1 MNFIYTL
8 SDKQKNNIIIVLL
21 FASLLLLIYIF
32 STYKN
37 NIYES
42 NEGNTCSSN
51 MVVGNNTTISKD
63 INDFTTKI
71 NDQLDCL
78 NVVIYDIS
86 FVSILPIKFSIKETN
101 PIAYNQ
107 NTTITVGGQIPNVE
121 LTLNLPRSVPGAQGE
136 TGITGTPGSIG
147 DIGPIGKKGPMGYWG
162 SQ

>member
-1 MNFIYTL
+1 MNFIYKL
-8 SDKQKNNIIIVLL
+8 SDKQQNNIIIVLL

-37 NIYES
+37 NIYEGIDIGNCPS
-42 NEGNTCSSN
+42 NKVLSK
-51 MVVGNNTTISKD
+51 NTTISTV

-78 NVVIYDIS
+78 NVAMYDIS
-86 FVSILPIKFSIKETN
+86 FLSILPIKFSIKETN

-107 NTTITVGGQIPNVE
+107 NTTITIGGQIPNVE

-136 TGITGTPGSIG
+136 TGIPGKPGSKG
-147 DIGPIGKKGPMGYWG
+147 DMGPIGKKGPMGYWG